1 MMNKPILDEQQRK
14 AIATSLEATIRIG
27 AIAIIAVAC
36 FALLKPFMIPV
47 AWGAV
52 IAVAF
57 YPLFL
62 KVRGWLGGR
71 NALAATLLSVVMI
84 AAILV
89 PVVMLSGTAL
99 DGAGRV
105 RASVESGELRVP
117 PPPPGVA
124 DWPVIGERAY
134 SLWSQAS
141 TNLEPVVE
149 MFKPQIEAL
158 GRRLVGLL
166 ASGGRAIL
174 FTLISLGIAGAF
186 LANTHACARGL
197 TALLRRLAGDS
208 GEAFVGSSAAVVRS
222 VAYGVIGI
230 AILQAF
236 LGWAGM
242 ALVGVPLAM
251 LWTLI
256 LLVLAVA
263 QIPPLVV
270 LGPVIIYVFATASPM
285 IAVLFAI
292 WGVFVSVSDAIFKP
306 LLLGRGLAIP
316 SLVILLGAIGGL
328 ILEGVIG
335 LFLGAVVLSIGWQL
349 MIAWVKGEVEEPE
362 LEPAD

>member
-1 MMNKPILDEQQRK
+1 MNKPILDEQQRR
-14 AIATSLEATIRIG
+14 AISTSLEATIRIG
-27 AIAIIAVAC
+27 VIVVIVVAC
-36 FALLKPFMIPV
+36 FALLRPFIIPV

-57 YPLFL
+57 YPVFL

-71 NALAATLLSVVMI
+71 NALAATLLSVVLI
-84 AAILV
+84 AAVLV
-89 PVVMLSGTAL
+89 PVVMLSETIIE
-99 DGAGRV
+99 GAGRV
-105 RASVESGELRVP
+105 QGAVESGELRVP

-141 TNLEPVVE
+141 TDLEPVVRA
-149 MFKPQIEAL
+149 FKPQIQAL
-158 GRRLVGLL
+158 GRYVLGLM
-166 ASGGRAIL
+166 ASGGKAVL

-186 LANTHACARGL
+186 LANTQVCARGL
-197 TALLRRLAGDS
+197 TALLRRLAGDA
-208 GEAFVGSSAAVVRS
+208 GESFVGSSAAVVRS

-230 AILQAF
+230 AVLQAL

-263 QIPPLVV
+263 QIPPLMVM
-270 LGPVIIYVFATASPM
+270 GPVIVYVFATASPLT
-285 IAVLFAI
+285 AVLFAI
-292 WGVFVSVSDAIFKP
+292 WGVFVSISDAIFKP

-335 LFLGAVVLSIGWQL
+335 LFLGAVVLAIGWQL
-349 MIAWVKGEVEEPE
+349 MIAWVEGEVEEPG
-362 LEPAD
+362 LAPAD

>member
-1 MMNKPILDEQQRK
+1 MNKPILDEQQRR

-27 AIAIIAVAC
+27 VIVIIVVAC

-71 NALAATLLSVVMI
+71 NALAATLLSVVLI

-89 PVVMLSGTAL
+89 PVVMLSETMI
-99 DGAGRV
+99 DGVGQV
-105 RASVESGELRVP
+105 QASVESGELRVP

-124 DWPVIGERAY
+124 DWPVIGERVH
-134 SLWSQAS
+134 SLWSQAA
-141 TNLEPVVE
+141 TDLEPVVRA
-149 MFKPQIEAL
+149 FRPQIEAL
-158 GRRLVGLL
+158 GRHVLGLV
-166 ASGGRAIL
+166 ASGGKAIL

-186 LANTHACARGL
+186 LANTQVCARGL
-197 TALLRRLAGDS
+197 TALLRRLAGES

-230 AILQAF
+230 AVLQAL

-242 ALVGVPLAM
+242 VIVGVPLAM

-270 LGPVIIYVFATASPM
+270 MGPVIIYVFATASPLT
-285 IAVLFAI
+285 AVLFAI
-292 WGVFVSVSDAIFKP
+292 WGVFVSISDAIFKP

-335 LFLGAVVLSIGWQL
+335 LFLGAVVLAIGWQI
-349 MIAWVKGEVEEPE
+349 MIAWVAGEVQEPE

>member
-1 MMNKPILDEQQRK
+1 MNTPILDERQRT

-27 AIAIIAVAC
+27 VIMVIVVAC
-36 FALLKPFMIPV
+36 FALLRPFLIPV

-62 KVRGWLGGR
+62 KIRGWLGGR
-71 NALAATLLSVVMI
+71 NALAATLLSVVLI
-84 AAILV
+84 AAVVV
-89 PVVMLSGTAL
+89 PVLMLSGTVL

-105 RASVESGELRVP
+105 QASVESGELQVP

-134 SLWSQAS
+134 SLWSEAS
-141 TNLEPVVE
+141 TNLKPVVQA
-149 MFKPQIEAL
+149 FKPQIEAL
-158 GRRLVGLL
+158 GRQLVGLL
-166 ASGGRAIL
+166 ASGGKAIL

-186 LANTHACARGL
+186 LANTQACARGL

-208 GEAFVGSSAAVVRS
+208 GEAFVGNSAAVVRS

-230 AILQAF
+230 AVLQAF

-242 ALVGVPLAM
+242 ALVGVPLAV

-263 QIPPLVV
+263 QIPPLMVM
-270 LGPVIIYVFATASPM
+270 GPVIVYVFATASPLTA
-285 IAVLFAI
+285 ILFAI
-292 WGVFVSVSDAIFKP
+292 WGVFVSISDAIFKP
-306 LLLGRGLAIP
+306 LFLGRGLEIP
-316 SLVILLGAIGGL
+316 TLVILLGAIGGL
-328 ILEGVIG
+328 IIQGVIG
-335 LFLGAVVLSIGWQL
+335 LFLGAVVLAIGWQL
-349 MIAWVKGEVEEPE
+349 MVAWVVGEVEEPE
-362 LEPAD
+362 PETAD